1 VTRLPRLIPVPL
13 LLTLVAGCTATPAT
27 SSGLISAS
35 ASASPSPAVSSPP
48 STTPQLPFPVV
59 SLPTQSLVE
68 LTGDLS
74 PAALPGGTA
83 IGTLPSGTQAI
94 VEAGPREVEAAT
106 WYQLQWPPGGSSSR
120 LAWVRVD
127 QPSQLQ
133 SVEAPCPDASDGL
146 LAMLAWDRVRCLG
159 TSAVTVEG
167 SVGHCQGGVVLVE
180 PDWLGYACW
189 AVSDGTS
196 AMDIHADPASG
207 IVFPDDIVRAR
218 LTGHFDDPV
227 ASTCV
232 YLGDPDPLGQTPSAG
247 EQVFLCREA
256 FVVDTMEILE
266 VIGPP
271 PAA

>member
-1 VTRLPRLIPVPL
+1 MTRLPRLIPVPL
-13 LLTLVAGCTATPAT
+13 LLSLVAGCTGTPAT
-27 SSGLISAS
+27 SAGLPSAVTS
-35 ASASPSPAVSSPP
+35 APPSSEVSSRP
-48 STTPQLPFPVV
+48 STTSQLPFPVV
-59 SLPTQSLVE
+59 SVPTQSLVE
-68 LTGDLS
+68 LIGDLS
-74 PAALPGGTA
+74 LAALPGGTA

-94 VEAGPREVEAAT
+94 IEAGPREVDAAT
-106 WYQLQWPPGGSSSR
+106 WYQLQWPAGGSSSR

-127 QPSQLQ
+127 EPSQLQ
-133 SVEAPCPDASDGL
+133 SVEAPCPDASDGP

-167 SVGHCQGGVVLVE
+167 TVGHCQGGVVLVE
-180 PDWLGYACW
+180 PGWLGYACW

-196 AMDIHADPASG
+196 TMDIHADPASG

-218 LTGHFDDPV
+218 LSGHFDDPA

-232 YLGDPDPLGQTPSAG
+232 YLGDPDPLGQSPSAG

-256 FVVDTMEILE
+256 FVIDTMEILE